1 MKINWRKNVQKAIR
15 TMHNIHLT
23 LDLNENLEKDLTKSS
38 YISFA
43 NHVQITRQL
52 SLCDITH

>member
-1 MKINWRKNVQKAIR
+1 
-15 TMHNIHLT
+15 MHNIHLT